1 MQTLEMHELLLI
13 VAGLRK
19 CSAVLP
25 LLLSW
30 GEDNFWSYIVDL
42 CRQEL
47 SMNLLNNLEPC
58 CRRLH
63 KLFSFFVEII
73 LRIVL
78 TNG

>member
-30 GEDNFWSYIVDL
+30 GEDNFWSYPVDL

-58 CRRLH
+58 CSRLQ
-63 KLFSFFVEII
+63 KLFFFVEII

-78 TNG
+78 TND